1 MLTGESLTVKGTQ
14 LAYLVPDSLLQKESN
29 SYHNPMSY
37 DKYMEAAGITETDDA
52 ATVKE
57 KIKIFAKE
65 AVKMNTAAKTLGNKT
80 LSQIGVDTDEPIK
93 TVFYSDG
100 SSDGGGFVYF
110 YLNFTNEKKAS
121 EFMQNYYNNNPSLK
135 EAMNG
140 YLSFYFSGEVQVFL

>member
-1 MLTGESLTVKGTQ
+1 
-14 LAYLVPDSLLQKESN
+14 
-29 SYHNPMSY
+29 
-37 DKYMEAAGITETDDA
+37 
-52 ATVKE
+52 
-57 KIKIFAKE
+57 
-65 AVKMNTAAKTLGNKT
+65 MNTAAKTLGNKT

-140 YLSFYFSGEVQVFL
+140 YLSFYFSGESSGISMKNPSAYLRYVVGGNILSYNGSTKTGRLDSGTEEEISSSVMDEETGYQKYVVCIKAKDDWKL